1 MLLVV
6 VAILCVASV
15 PLARGRL
22 SALAELDFRA
32 VWAAIGAAALQVLIV
47 NVLPGGSHGV
57 HVALHVASY
66 ALVVLFLIANR
77 HLVGIPIMAI
87 GAGLNMIVIA
97 ANGGVMPAASAALRI
112 AGIEQS
118 EDFANSAALAH
129 PRLLPLGD
137 VIPIPGPWP
146 IGNVLS
152 VGDLLIFAGAL
163 ILLHVTCRSRL
174 ATPAMRRFGTFG
186 SAAANSS
193 VVSHATS
200 LVTPW
205 AKPQRHARMTT
216 AATPPVTSVEK
227 EHPGGCAFRCCR
239 EIAIA
244 RPL

>member
-15 PLARGRL
+15 PLAGGRL

-174 ATPAMRRFGTFG
+174 ATPAMRRIGTFG
-186 SAAANSS
+186 
-193 VVSHATS
+193 
-200 LVTPW
+200 
-205 AKPQRHARMTT
+205 
-216 AATPPVTSVEK
+216 
-227 EHPGGCAFRCCR
+227 
-239 EIAIA
+239 
-244 RPL
+244 